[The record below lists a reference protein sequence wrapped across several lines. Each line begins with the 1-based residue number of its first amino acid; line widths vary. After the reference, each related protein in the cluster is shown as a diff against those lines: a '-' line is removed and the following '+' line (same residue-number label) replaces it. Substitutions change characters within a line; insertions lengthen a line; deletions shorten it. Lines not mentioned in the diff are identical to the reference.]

1 MTSSSSNASDSALA
15 RRWIL
20 VAGTGLKV
28 GTPETDRLVAKAV
41 GVELAKCLVEELL

>member
-1 MTSSSSNASDSALA
+1 MDSDIFQKRNCNA